1 MIIRLV
7 AVAAASLAAFAAAPA
22 SARVIEVRAGQSIQA
37 AIDKARS
44 GDEVRVHPGTYRERG
59 RPCPW
64 ARRERCAIVVKRD
77 RVALRAVRKG
87 RRRVLLKARN
97 RRHVGIALGKARAST
112 CRKRIRG
119 ARLSGFTVRGFR
131 AGVYVFCAEEW
142 SVARTH
148 AVKSRNSG
156 ILAVQSASG
165 RIRDSSARGGGHSG
179 FHVRLSR
186 NLQLDHN
193 TASGNTGGFLI
204 DDSAEIRVAENVARG
219 NSVGIVSSASD
230 GSVIDGNSV
239 ASNNKPTACPAPR
252 PPICRVQ
259 AGSGIVLLA
268 TDSHRVADNEVGS
281 NASSGIDLASFC
293 TGLKLLIAKCE
304 TLAFDPNPDG
314 NRITSNTAVGNG
326 NQSPSSAASLRGSD
340 LDWDLTGQD
349 NCWRQNFA
357 GRSYPTVLPD
367 CSAQDSASRGG
378 GRTIILGIGEQGRSL
393 FFDPLFQQLGL
404 AHARI
409 LVPWNLAVSPVE
421 ADFVDGWL
429 ADARRAGVEPLVQ
442 FGKASGSR
450 CPAEPCYL
458 PSVAEYT
465 AAFEAFRRRWP
476 FVRTFGV
483 WNEGNHGGEPTA
495 KNPARAAEYYR
506 AVRDRCAGCD
516 VVAATVVDNRE
527 MVPWISAF
535 QLAAGEVEILGL
547 HNYHQVNPRPGSG
560 EEEVDATEL
569 FLSITRGDV
578 WITETGGL
586 VEVTGPRS
594 FPYDEARAAD
604 AIRRTLELGA
614 THLSRIRRMY
624 LYHWRA
630 PRPGS
635 PWDSGIVRSDGSPR
649 PGYWTIAE
657 ALATLPFSPR

>member
-1 MIIRLV
+1 MVITRLV
-7 AVAAASLAAFAAAPA
+7 AAAAVTLAACAAAPA
-22 SARVIEVRAGQSIQA
+22 SARVIDVRAGQSIQA
-37 AIDKARS
+37 ALDKARS
-44 GDEVRVHPGTYRERG
+44 GDQVRVHPGTYRERG

-64 ARRERCAIVVKRD
+64 ARRERCALVVKRD

-87 RRRVLLKARN
+87 RRRVVLKARN
-97 RRHVGIALGKARAST
+97 RRQVGIALGKRAST

-119 ARLSGFTVRGFR
+119 TRVSGFTVRGFR
-131 AGVYVFCAEEW
+131 AGVYVFCAKEW
-142 SVARTH
+142 SIARTR
-148 AVKSRNSG
+148 ALKSRNAG
-156 ILAVQSASG
+156 IIAVRSASG
-165 RIRDSSARGGGHSG
+165 RIRHSSSRGGGHSG

-186 NLQLDHN
+186 NLQVHDN
-193 TASGNTGGFLI
+193 TASGNSGGFLV
-204 DDSAEIRVAENVARG
+204 DDSSEIRVAHNVVRG
-219 NSVGIVSSASD
+219 NSVGIVSVASD
-230 GSVIDGNSV
+230 GGVIDSNTV
-239 ASNNKPTACPAPR
+239 TSNNRPTACPAPR

-259 AGSGIVLLA
+259 AGSGIVLLGA
-268 TDSHRVADNEVGS
+268 DSHRVDDNEVRS
-281 NASSGIDLASFC
+281 NVSSGVDLASYC
-293 TGLKLLIAKCE
+293 TGFKLSIARCE

-314 NRITSNTAVGNG
+314 NRITFNTAVGNG
-326 NQSPSSAASLRGSD
+326 NLSPSFASSLRGSD

-367 CSAQDSASRGG
+367 CASQDSAGRIRGQ
-378 GRTIILGIGEQGRSL
+378 TIVLGIGEQGRSL
-393 FFDPLFQQLGL
+393 FSDPLFRQLGL

-409 LVPWNLAVSPVE
+409 LVPWNVVDSPVE

-429 ADARRAGVEPLVQ
+429 SDARRAGVEPFVQ
-442 FGKASGSR
+442 FGRATGSR
-450 CPAEPCYL
+450 CPDQPCYL

-476 FVRTFGV
+476 SVRTFGV

-495 KNPARAAEYYR
+495 RDPARVAEYYR

-516 VVAATVVDNRE
+516 VVAATVVDNSI
-527 MVPWISAF
+527 MASWISAF
-535 QLAAGEVEILGL
+535 QLAAGDPEILGL
-547 HNYHQVNPRPGSG
+547 HNYHQVNPRPG
-560 EEEVDATEL
+560 EDDTKATEL
-569 FLSITRGDV
+569 FLSITRADV

-586 VEVTGPRS
+586 VQVTGSRP
-594 FPYDEARAAD
+594 FPYDEQRAAG
-604 AIRRTLELGA
+604 AIRRTLELA
-614 THLSRIRRMY
+614 AAHRSRIGRMY

-657 ALATLPFSPR
+657 ALTTLPFSTR